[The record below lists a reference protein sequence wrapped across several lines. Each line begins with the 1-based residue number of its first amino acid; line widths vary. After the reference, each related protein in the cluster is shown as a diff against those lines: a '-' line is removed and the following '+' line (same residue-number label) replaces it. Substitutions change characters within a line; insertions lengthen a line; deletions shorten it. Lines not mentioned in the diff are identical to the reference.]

1 MGGFKSGP
9 GGVATDLEVTA
20 TADYPAPAIRT
31 DGSIIDTMVLNIV
44 NTDGNL
50 TITVAQ
56 LIAAALAR
64 GSDNGITAHRTDI
77 TPTAAQI
84 VAAIPGCIATQ
95 RFKFKYCNFDATHNI
110 ILDLGTGV
118 TNYAA
123 DGTATFTVTP
133 GKARNFLFRVT
144 NVGSGSEAITIL
156 PDGDAYTI
164 TS

>member
-1 MGGFKSGP
+1 MGFTP
-9 GGVATDLEVTA
+9 GKDKLTDLQVTA

-44 NTDGNL
+44 NTDDNH

-56 LIAAALAR
+56 LISAALAR

-84 VAAIPGCIATQ
+84 VAAIPGCVALQ
-95 RFKFKYCNFDATHNI
+95 RFRFKYCNFDSTHNI

-118 TNYAA
+118 TNFAS
-123 DGTATFTVTP
+123 DGTVTFTITP

-144 NVGSGSEAITIL
+144 DVGSGSEAVTIL

>member
-20 TADYPAPAIRT
+20 TAAYPAPAIRT
-31 DGSIIDTMVLNIV
+31 DGSIIDTMVLNVV
-44 NTDGNL
+44 NTDDNI

-56 LIAAALAR
+56 LISAALAR

-95 RFKFKYCNFDATHNI
+95 RFKFKYCNFDETHNI
-110 ILDLGTGV
+110 ILDLGADV
-118 TNYAA
+118 TDYAGG
-123 DGTATFTVTP
+123 DTATFTITP

-144 NVGSGSEAITIL
+144 NVGSGSEAVTIL

-164 TS
+164 IS